1 MIADRFFTSTASSKL
16 QQPLARAV
24 DSWKLADGTHVSL
37 RPVKPQD
44 ALQILDFVA
53 GLSSQSR
60 LRWFRGAVKGASTS
74 LLTRPAQ
81 MDWERHVALVATITE
96 RGEERVIAD
105 ARFVIDEAKDSAEFA
120 LVVADRW
127 QRRGVDR
134 RAMSAL
140 CDAAR
145 RRGLLRLNGNLLDDN
160 TAMLC
165 LMQRCG
171 FNRMPHPDEDG
182 VMRVEKILQ
191 PLRGP
196 EATDEGWFV
205 RMTRRPGHLDY

>member
-1 MIADRFFTSTASSKL
+1 MIADHFFTGTADRPQGFPS
-16 QQPLARAV
+16 RAV
-24 DSWKLADGTHVSL
+24 ESWTLTDGTRVTL
-37 RPVKPQD
+37 RPVLSQD
-44 ALQILDFVA
+44 ALPILDFVA

-81 MDWERHVALVATITE
+81 MDWEHHVALVATITE

-105 ARFVIDEAKDSAEFA
+105 ARFVIDEDNERAEFA
-120 LVVADRW
+120 LVVGDRW
-127 QRRGVDR
+127 QRRGIGR

-145 RRGLLRLNGNLLDDN
+145 RRGLRALSGNLLDDN

-171 FNRMPHPDEDG
+171 FSRKPHPDEDG
-182 VMRVEKILQ
+182 VMRVEKSLL

-196 EATDEGWFV
+196 EASSTGWFM
-205 RMTRRPGHLDY
+205 RLTRRPGHLDY